1 MNVSQTFPT
10 IQSGVDHVLSLDSP
24 DTSVLIGLFKFMGQT
39 DPTGLLYQGVVHR
52 HIKGLMTKFVPLHE
66 YFDSPLAHIP
76 LDEETLQINMAAFD

>member
-24 DTSVLIGLFKFMGQT
+24 DTSVLRGLFKFMGQT